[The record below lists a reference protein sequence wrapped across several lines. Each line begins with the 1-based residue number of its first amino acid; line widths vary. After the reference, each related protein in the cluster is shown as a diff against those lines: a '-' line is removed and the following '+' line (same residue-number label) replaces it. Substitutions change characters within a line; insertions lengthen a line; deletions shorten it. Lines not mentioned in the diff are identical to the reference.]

1 MDRKNVSWIGLISG
15 VLLVAVIALSL
26 FNPWWQIRIGDFVY
40 ANLSPMSA
48 GFNFLGMS
56 FLVPMLTA
64 INISSLLLLSIS
76 AVLMIVY
83 SINPGK
89 EYSKQLLCW
98 SYKKPLFTLIAFLA
112 GIAAL
117 SLGASYVAGQYANLD
132 FTLPIMG
139 STIVQVPS
147 EMLGQLSGVQIG
159 MTISTGFQWTF
170 YLAIAATAL
179 CIVTRYYHGK
189 PLMSTAQLA
198 NTRSQATVSVPA
210 QTVLNASDSLEK
222 C

>member
-1 MDRKNVSWIGLISG
+1 MDRKNISWIGLISG
-15 VLLVAVIALSL
+15 VLLVAVIVLSL
-26 FNPWWQIRIGDFVY
+26 FNPWWQLRIGDFVY
-40 ANLSPMSA
+40 ANFSPMSV
-48 GFNFLGMS
+48 GFNFIGIT
-56 FLVPMLTA
+56 FLVPLLTA

-76 AVLMIVY
+76 AALMIVY

-98 SYKKPLFTLIAFLA
+98 SYKKPLFTLIAFIA
-112 GIAAL
+112 GIVAL
-117 SLGASYVAGQYANLD
+117 SLGVSYIAGQYANLD

-159 MTISTGFQWTF
+159 MTVSTSFHWTF

-189 PLMSTAQLA
+189 PLMNTAQLA
-198 NTRSQATVSVPA
+198 NVSSETTIPVPA
-210 QTVLNASDSLEK
+210 QTVLNASDSPK
-222 C
+222 TI